1 MKTTDIDKFEAYI
14 HSKYDDV
21 ASFTHSDPIDVLK
34 VTYDRVVYEIDHS
47 SNTIRYA
54 FIGGAK
60 EWKPEVEKKPE
71 EAPKCPYKE
80 IIESLSEYPDKF
92 TKALKA
98 FRDELTKD

>member
-14 HSKYDDV
+14 RRQYGSV
-21 ASFTHSDPIDVLK
+21 PLVLNDGEMSSIS
-34 VTYDRVVYEIDHS
+34 YDRLIYDIDYS
-47 SNTIRYA
+47 SSTIMYT
-54 FIGGAK
+54 FVSGAK